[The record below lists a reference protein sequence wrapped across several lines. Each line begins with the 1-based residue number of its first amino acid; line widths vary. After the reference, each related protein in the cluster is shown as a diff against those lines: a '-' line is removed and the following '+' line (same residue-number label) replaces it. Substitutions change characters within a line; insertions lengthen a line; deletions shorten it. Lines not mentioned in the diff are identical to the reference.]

1 MAARF
6 TPSRRN
12 VLLGLGGANLL
23 FVPPARAAEA
33 TGTAGTTFAALESHE
48 VAADIALI
56 RSAGFSTIGRGAALY
71 AVDPDQEPISATG
84 RGLVAAA
91 AAAGRDRDSA
101 SRAVLALER
110 HFRRRSADGRWW
122 SLAESEPTSDMF
134 GTLGDGAYDIGDPAA
149 SRGSDATA
157 ALQALIDYCIRYAH
171 CPARVSP
178 GLHLVS
184 DTLHLGYGDDLA
196 QIALIGAGPRVN
208 GRAAFMGSLIHSVR
222 RDRPVIN
229 VQGGRG
235 VRIKGLAIG
244 GWLARKTILANMAY
258 NTTPLVD
265 DTDPA
270 AWDDPALGIV
280 DRRHS
285 PYAAICVDG
294 FAGTDTGAGYPATRP
309 AWVPHGDAA
318 YGAAFASPDR
328 KRTSSD
334 IVVEDCEIL
343 GFTVAV
349 MCNPS
354 NSPEQGDF
362 LKLRGCR
369 ITRCKYGLSVGN
381 NQSRNV
387 GMEDCNL
394 ALYYCAIANRVHG
407 TRTGQLGGTVL
418 NTSMGAG
425 IDLIDIDTSYATP
438 ITFLNC
444 YCEAQWRIGRIVA
457 GNAADTGLTFK
468 DCHLNLRMNGETGE
482 AAAVRGLPGAHL
494 YNPVTPLGY
503 SAGIVRFEG
512 GVIYVD
518 RVLSLMATVQIDGT
532 TILQVA
538 RGASVA
544 AEYERHFHNALA
556 GGVALPGLDGSVLR
570 QIIKYEPVDL
580 DSGAKGG
587 TWTTTDDGA
596 LHCHRGY
603 CSSVYARAI
612 RASEDSRF
620 EAIPRARRGFEAAK
634 AQFRS
639 YAWAGRELTFE
650 WPGATRDHHGAVI
663 GFGPGGAML
672 DPVTGSLFAIRAGVQ
687 TRSGVT
693 ITAILQNNYRTGA
706 GGAPALRTAIDL
718 ASGSW
723 FFAHGRVF
731 TLPRPHLGD
740 VAAGSPLIAGV
751 RTGNGATELAGN
763 LAAGDLIDVDPAR
776 RPLFPEARARILAV
790 DQDARTILV
799 ESPAALSAE
808 RERLERFVR
817 ALPADG

>member
-1 MAARF
+1 MATISFRSLWSA
-6 TPSRRN
+6 
-12 VLLGLGGANLL
+12 
-23 FVPPARAAEA
+23 PARE
-33 TGTAGTTFAALESHE
+33 F
-48 VAADIALI
+48 D
-56 RSAGFSTIGRGAALY
+56 
-71 AVDPDQEPISATG
+71 
-84 RGLVAAA
+84 
-91 AAAGRDRDSA
+91 
-101 SRAVLALER
+101 
-110 HFRRRSADGRWW
+110 
-122 SLAESEPTSDMF
+122 
-134 GTLGDGAYDIGDPAA
+134 
-149 SRGSDATA
+149 
-157 ALQALIDYCIRYAH
+157 
-171 CPARVSP
+171 
-178 GLHLVS
+178 
-184 DTLHLGYGDDLA
+184 
-196 QIALIGAGPRVN
+196 
-208 GRAAFMGSLIHSVR
+208 GRAAFMGSLIHSTK

-235 VRIKGLAIG
+235 VRIRGLAIG
-244 GWLARKTILANMAY
+244 GWLARKTVQLNMAY
-258 NTTPLVD
+258 NTTPLID

-270 AWDDPALGIV
+270 AWDDPPLGIV
-280 DRRHS
+280 DRRHA
-285 PYAAICVDG
+285 PYAGICIDG
-294 FAGTDTGAGYPATRP
+294 FAGTDTGASYPAARP
-309 AWVPHGDAA
+309 AWVPHGDAP
-318 YGAAFASPDR
+318 YGAAAASATR

-343 GFTVAV
+343 GFTVGV

-354 NSPEQGDF
+354 NSPDQGDF

-369 ITRCKYGLSVGN
+369 ITRCKYVLSVGN

-407 TRTGQLGGTVL
+407 TRTGQLGGTIR
-418 NTSMGAG
+418 NTGMGAG

-457 GNAADTGLTFK
+457 GSSADTGLTFK
-468 DCHLNLRMNGETGE
+468 DCHLNLRMGGETGE
-482 AAAVRGLPGAHL
+482 AAAVRGLPAAHL
-494 YNPVTPLGY
+494 YNPATPLGY

-518 RVLSLMATVQIDGT
+518 RVLSLMATVRIDGT
-532 TILQVA
+532 NILQVA
-538 RGASVA
+538 RGAVVA
-544 AEYERHFHNALA
+544 DEYERHFHNTLA
-556 GGVALPGLDGSVLR
+556 GGVALPGLDGTALR
-570 QIIKYEPVDL
+570 QIVKYEPVDL

-603 CSSVYARAI
+603 GSSVYARTI
-612 RASEDSRF
+612 RAAADPRF

-650 WPGATRDHHGAVI
+650 WPGATRDYHGAVI

-687 TRSGVT
+687 TGSGVT
-693 ITAILQNNYRTGA
+693 ITAVLQNNYRAGA
-706 GGAPALRTAIDL
+706 GGGPALRAPIDL

-723 FFAHGRVF
+723 FFAHGRIF

-740 VAAGSPLIAGV
+740 FAAGSPLVADV
-751 RTGNGATELAGN
+751 RIGAGATELAGN
-763 LAAGDLIDVDPAR
+763 LAAGDFIDVDPAR

-799 ESPAALSAE
+799 SSPARLTAA
-808 RERLERFVR
+808 RERLARFIR